1 MSAAGKSILI
11 VDLDTAISSMLLSVL
26 SQEGYS
32 VTSANS
38 GREALNH
45 LQHIPDLI
53 ILDPQLPDMNG
64 LDFLR
69 TIKQRPELHDVPVF
83 ILSTKETEIEE
94 IISLEIG
101 ADDYITKPL
110 QIPRLTARIRALFRR
125 QNQQITTLE
134 RENDVIAIDDLS
146 ILIPQ
151 FTVVCGEE
159 HVEFSKKEFEILVQ
173 LAKNQGRVMTRQVL
187 FHTIWG
193 HQDISA
199 NRTIDV
205 HIGRIRKKLK
215 GYAHYIETV
224 PSVGYRFKENQ
235 TVN

>member
-1 MSAAGKSILI
+1 MTKVGKSILI
-11 VDLDTAISSMLLSVL
+11 VDLDTETSSILLSDL
-26 SQEGYS
+26 SQEGYCVS
-32 VTSANS
+32 SASS
-38 GREALNH
+38 GREALDH
-45 LQHIPDLI
+45 LQYFPDLI

-69 TIKQRPELHDVPVF
+69 ALKQKPELLYVPVF
-83 ILSTKETEIEE
+83 ILSSKETETDE
-94 IISLEIG
+94 IISLEVG

-110 QIPRLTARIRALFRR
+110 QIPRLKARIRALFRR
-125 QNQQITTLE
+125 QDQQMTTQD
-134 RENDVIAIDDLS
+134 RENDVITIDDLS

-151 FTVVCGEE
+151 FTVVCGQEY
-159 HVEFSKKEFEILVQ
+159 VEFSKKEFEILVH
-173 LAKNQGRVMTRQVL
+173 LAKNHGRVMTRQVL

-193 HQDISA
+193 HHNISA

-224 PSVGYRFKENQ
+224 SGIGYRLHR
-235 TVN
+235 

>member
-1 MSAAGKSILI
+1 MATAGKSILI
-11 VDLDTAISSMLLSVL
+11 VDPETEISSMLFSVL
-26 SQEGYS
+26 SQDGYC
-32 VTSANS
+32 VTSASS
-38 GREALNH
+38 GTEALNH
-45 LQHIPDLI
+45 LQYLPDLI

-64 LDFLR
+64 LDIFHV
-69 TIKQRPELHDVPVF
+69 IKQKPELHNVPVF
-83 ILSTKETEIEE
+83 ILSSKETEIDE

-110 QIPRLTARIRALFRR
+110 QVPRLKARIHALFRR
-125 QNQQITTLE
+125 QDQQITTQ
-134 RENDVIAIDDLS
+134 ENETDMITIDDLS

-159 HVEFSKKEFEILVQ
+159 YIGFSKKEFEILV
-173 LAKNQGRVMTRQVL
+173 LIAKNHGRVVTRQTL

-193 HQDISA
+193 HDDNSA

-215 GYAHYIETV
+215 SYAHYIETV
-224 PSVGYRFKENQ
+224 PGIGYRLRQ
-235 TVN
+235 